1 LSPNREMQW
10 IEDKSTPEYMDIR
23 DDRISFFTTARSDWK
38 HFYYMIRVVSQGTY
52 KMGPV
57 SADAMYDGQY
67 NSVSGA
73 ATIIAR

>member
-1 LSPNREMQW
+1 
-10 IEDKSTPEYMDIR
+10 
-23 DDRISFFTTARSDWK
+23 
-38 HFYYMIRVVSQGTY
+38 MIRVVSQGTY

-73 ATIIAR
+73 AIIIAK